1 MQSHRINQP
10 TERLPLGKIDKVIYT
25 GRTHTISGRDGSARS
40 DDGRLQLKLS
50 RPGSTG
56 EGTNPEQLFAAGWS
70 ACFLGAMGRAAQKMK
85 ISLPQ
90 DASVDAEVDLGTGG
104 DEFFLQVRLVVNV
117 PGLDPE
123 TAQALADA
131 AHQICPYSK
140 ATRGNIDVQ
149 ISTRATTAA
158 AS

>member
-1 MQSHRINQP
+1 M
-10 TERLPLGKIDKVIYT
+10 GKIDKVIYT

-50 RPGSTG
+50 RPGSAG

-90 DASVDAEVDLGTGG
+90 DASVDAEVDLGSGG
-104 DEFFLQVRLVVNV
+104 DEFFLQARLVVNV
-117 PGLDPE
+117 PGLDAD
-123 TAQALADA
+123 TTQALADA

-149 ISTRATTAA
+149 IAVAA
-158 AS
+158 AH